1 MPILAKHVVYLQDQM
16 EKTELTTEETTFDY
30 KPGGYNRW
38 ASGDSQASYNPF
50 FPAVETED
58 DDQQETTGE
67 SAVDN
72 TDTTSNDAVSDA
84 VKPDTDT
91 GAEASDSEDEV
102 EVDNP
107 AYFIAKQLIA
117 DGVVEIEDVDKDISF
132 GDIYNNYKEKLAPTI
147 KNEALAEINQTLQQ
161 VGITEENIVM
171 LQAIQNGV
179 PVDELYT
186 VSRYEKYGQL
196 SSEDSSDKKVEVIK
210 EWYALRNLTPKEI
223 ERNLAAIEIDD
234 EVDAEFEQAK
244 GFFNDAVENFKED
257 QRNATLEKLRQE
269 HIIRQQNQAIID
281 NAVKLGKIGAEKLT
295 TEQSRQI
302 EADIYKKTETVDFG
316 NGQVAVVSPF
326 ELFMYQMNTNLEFQ
340 LLQYKNFKYK
350 GITEAVE
357 KEKAKEETTKDFLKE
372 WQNQQK
378 KSSSKASIK
387 RSETTET
394 ATEGR
399 TSTGGIRYEI

>member
-1 MPILAKHVVYLQDQM
+1 MAKHVVYLQDQM

-91 GAEASDSEDEV
+91 GDEASDSEDEV

-161 VGITEENIVM
+161 AGITEENIVM

-302 EADIYKKTETVDFG
+302 GADIYKKTETVDFG

>member
-91 GAEASDSEDEV
+91 GDEASDSEDEV

-161 VGITEENIVM
+161 AGITEENIVM

-302 EADIYKKTETVDFG
+302 GADIYKKTETVDFG

>member
-1 MPILAKHVVYLQDQM
+1 MAKHVVYLQDQM

-50 FPAVETED
+50 FPAVETDED
-58 DDQQETTGE
+58 DRQETTEG

-72 TDTTSNDAVSDA
+72 TETTSNDAASDA
-84 VKPDTDT
+84 AKPDTDT
-91 GAEASDSEDEV
+91 GAETPDSEDSV

-117 DGVVEIEDVDKDISF
+117 DGVVEMEDVGKGISF

-161 VGITEENIVM
+161 AGITEENIVM
-171 LQAIQNGV
+171 LQAIQNGI

-196 SSEDSSDKKVEVIK
+196 STEDANEKKVEVIK

-244 GFFNDAVENFKED
+244 GFFNGAVESFKEE

-269 HIIRQQNQAIID
+269 HLIRQQNQTIID

-357 KEKAKEETTKDFLKE
+357 KEKAKEETTKDFLQE